1 MKMLNEYFEL
11 CPNGTCQD
19 FLTEDEKRDV
29 RENGTMYLTGVIQ
42 RAEAPNGNNRVY
54 SKKVLE
60 REIENYQKL
69 IQENRALGELDHPED
84 SVINLRNV
92 SHNMVKVWW
101 DGNNVMGKA
110 KILNTPSGKI
120 LQSLV
125 NDGIKLGISSRGMGS
140 VHEGPDGRTIV
151 EDDFNLICFDFV
163 SEPSTHGAFMDM
175 RENKT
180 KPKLSENKANK
191 IGKLLNKIIKD

>member
-1 MKMLNEYFEL
+1 MKKMLNEYFEL

-19 FLTEDEKRDV
+19 FLTEAEKRDV
-29 RENGTMYLTGVIQ
+29 KDNGTMYLTGVIQ
-42 RAEAPNGNNRVY
+42 RAKEPNGNNRVY
-54 SKKVLE
+54 SEEILR
-60 REIENYQKL
+60 REVENYQLL

-84 SVINLRNV
+84 SVINLKNV
-92 SHNMVKVWW
+92 SHTMVKVWW

-125 NDGIKLGISSRGMGS
+125 ESGIKLGISSRGMGS
-140 VHEGPDGRTIV
+140 VSDASDGRTVV

-163 SEPSTHGAFMDM
+163 SEPSTRGAFMDM
-175 RENKT
+175 RENK
-180 KPKLSENKANK
+180 KNIRENKSAKLNN
-191 IGKLLNKIIKD
+191 LLNKIIQN

>member
-29 RENGTMYLTGVIQ
+29 RENGTMYLTGIIQ

-175 RENKT
+175 RENKGR
-180 KPKLSENKANK
+180 PKLSENKANK

>member
-1 MKMLNEYFEL
+1 MKKMLNEYFEL

-19 FLTEDEKRDV
+19 FLTEAEKRDV
-29 RENGTMYLTGVIQ
+29 KDNGTMYLTGVIQ
-42 RAEAPNGNNRVY
+42 RAKEPNGNNRVY
-54 SKKVLE
+54 SEEILR
-60 REIENYQKL
+60 REVENYQLL

-84 SVINLRNV
+84 SVINLKNV
-92 SHNMVKVWW
+92 SHTMVKVWW

-125 NDGIKLGISSRGMGS
+125 ESGIKLGISSRGMGS
-140 VHEGPDGRTIV
+140 VSEGSDGRTVV

-163 SEPSTHGAFMDM
+163 SEPSTRGAFMDM
-175 RENKT
+175 RENK
-180 KPKLSENKANK
+180 KNIRENKSAKLNN
-191 IGKLLNKIIKD
+191 LLNKIIQN

>member
-19 FLTEDEKRDV
+19 FLTEAEKRDV
-29 RENGTMYLTGVIQ
+29 RENGTMYLTGIIQ

-92 SHNMVKVWW
+92 SHTMVKVWW

-175 RENKT
+175 RENKSV
-180 KPKLSENKANK
+180 KKISENKANK

>member
-1 MKMLNEYFEL
+1 MKRMLNEYFEL

-29 RENGTMYLTGVIQ
+29 RDNGTMYLTGVIQ
-42 RAEAPNGNNRVY
+42 RAKEPNGNNRVY
-54 SKKVLE
+54 SEEILR
-60 REIENYQKL
+60 REIENYQQL

-84 SVINLRNV
+84 SVINLKNV
-92 SHNMVKVWW
+92 SHTMVKVWW

-125 NDGIKLGISSRGMGS
+125 ESGIKLGISSRGMGS
-140 VHEGPDGRTIV
+140 VSEGTDGRTVV

-163 SEPSTHGAFMDM
+163 SEPSTRGAFMDM
-175 RENKT
+175 RENK
-180 KPKLSENKANK
+180 SIRENKSTK
-191 IGKLLNKIIKD
+191 INNLLNKIIQN

>member
-1 MKMLNEYFEL
+1 MLNEYFEL

-29 RENGTMYLTGVIQ
+29 KDNGTMYLTGVIQ
-42 RAEAPNGNNRVY
+42 RAKEPNGNNRVY
-54 SKKVLE
+54 SEEILR
-60 REIENYQKL
+60 REIENYQQL
-69 IQENRALGELDHPED
+69 IQENRALGELDHPDD
-84 SVINLRNV
+84 SVINLKNV
-92 SHNMVKVWW
+92 SHTMVKVWW

-125 NDGIKLGISSRGMGS
+125 ESGIKLGISSRGMGS
-140 VHEGPDGRTIV
+140 VSEAADGRTIV

-163 SEPSTHGAFMDM
+163 SEPSTRGAFMDM
-175 RENKT
+175 RENKNIR
-180 KPKLSENKANK
+180 ENKSAK
-191 IGKLLNKIIKD
+191 INNLLNKIIQN

>member
-19 FLTEDEKRDV
+19 FLTEEEKRDV
-29 RENGTMYLTGVIQ
+29 RENGTMYLTGIIQ

-54 SKKVLE
+54 SKEVLE
-60 REIENYQKL
+60 REIKNYQKL

-175 RENKT
+175 RENKDR
-180 KPKLSENKANK
+180 PKLSENKANK

>member
-1 MKMLNEYFEL
+1 MLNEYFEL

-19 FLTEDEKRDV
+19 FLSEAEKRDV
-29 RENGTMYLTGVIQ
+29 RENGTMYLTGIIQ

-92 SHNMVKVWW
+92 SHTMVKVWW

-175 RENKT
+175 RENKGA
-180 KPKLSENKANK
+180 KKISENKANK

>member
-19 FLTEDEKRDV
+19 FLSEAEKRDV
-29 RENGTMYLTGVIQ
+29 RENGTMYLTGIIQ

-92 SHNMVKVWW
+92 SHTMVKVWW

-140 VHEGPDGRTIV
+140 VHEGPDGRTVV

-175 RENKT
+175 RENKSV
-180 KPKLSENKANK
+180 KKISENKANK

>member
-19 FLTEDEKRDV
+19 FLTEEEKKDV

-42 RAEAPNGNNRVY
+42 RAEEPNGNNRVY

-60 REIENYQKL
+60 REIDNYQKL

-125 NDGIKLGISSRGMGS
+125 SDGIKLGISSRGMGS
-140 VHEGPDGRTIV
+140 VHESPDGRTVV

-163 SEPSTHGAFMDM
+163 SEPSTRGAFMDM
-175 RENKT
+175 RENNQ
-180 KPKLSENKANK
+180 KLSENKSVK
-191 IGKLLNKIIKD
+191 LEKLLNKIIKN

>member
-1 MKMLNEYFEL
+1 MLNEYFEL

-19 FLTEDEKRDV
+19 FLSEAEKRDV
-29 RENGTMYLTGVIQ
+29 RENGTMYLTGIIQ

-92 SHNMVKVWW
+92 SHTMVKVWW

-140 VHEGPDGRTIV
+140 VHEGPDGWTIV

-175 RENKT
+175 RENKSA
-180 KPKLSENKANK
+180 KKISENKANK

>member
-29 RENGTMYLTGVIQ
+29 RENGTMYLTGIIQ

-175 RENKT
+175 RENKV